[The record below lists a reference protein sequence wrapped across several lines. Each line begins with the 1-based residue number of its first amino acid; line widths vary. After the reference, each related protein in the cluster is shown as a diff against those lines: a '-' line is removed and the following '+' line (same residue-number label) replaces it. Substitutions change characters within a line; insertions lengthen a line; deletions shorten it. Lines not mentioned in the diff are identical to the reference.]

1 MNTETDVRVVI
12 PARYASTRL
21 PGKPLAPLDGLP
33 MLVRTARQAEK
44 AGFPILVAYDDPR
57 IGAVLADFAIPA
69 LKTRDDHDNGTHR
82 LSEVAQSC
90 RWTEETLVVNV
101 QGDEPLLP
109 PALIEQVATTLIR
122 HPQAEVATLATSFA
136 ENDPRSPDM
145 VKVTRDLAGYALYF
159 SRGLLPWVAE
169 KKEAEKAFP
178 YLRHIGIYAYR
189 VRALL
194 DYPQLAP
201 SPLEQAEKLEQLRF
215 LEHGRRIAVATVAE
229 APPAGVDSHADLQR
243 IAAILRSG
251 HER

>member
-1 MNTETDVRVVI
+1 MSAAPEVRVVI

-21 PGKPLAPLDGLP
+21 PGKPLALIDGLP

-44 AGFPILVAYDDPR
+44 AGFPVLVAYDDPR
-57 IGAVLADFAIPA
+57 IGAVLADFSVAA
-69 LKTRDDHDNGTHR
+69 LKTRADHENGTDR
-82 LSEVAQSC
+82 LSEVARTCGWAQ
-90 RWTEETLVVNV
+90 ETLVVNV

-109 PALIEQVATTLIR
+109 PELIEQVARTLAR
-122 HPQAEVATLATSFA
+122 HSQAEVATLATSFV

-145 VKVTRDLAGYALYF
+145 VKVACDLAGYALYF
-159 SRGLLPWVAE
+159 SRAILPWVR
-169 KKEAEKAFP
+169 EAKTPGKGFP

-194 DYPQLAP
+194 DYPQMAP

-229 APPAGVDSHADLQR
+229 APPAGVDSPADLKR
-243 IAAILRSG
+243 ITAILRS
-251 HER
+251 